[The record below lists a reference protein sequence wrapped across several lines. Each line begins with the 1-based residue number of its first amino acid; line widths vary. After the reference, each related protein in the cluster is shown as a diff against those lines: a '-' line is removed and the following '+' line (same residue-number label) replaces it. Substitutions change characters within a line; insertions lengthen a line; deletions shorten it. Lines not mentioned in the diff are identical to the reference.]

1 MHGNSCCTSSTIIFP
16 FPPIIFFLFD
26 VAVAVAVV
34 REEALA
40 TATATRTAQICI
52 LSAVHT
58 SFVLEGLPLL
68 CHVKVLGIVAKRLQ

>member
-1 MHGNSCCTSSTIIFP
+1 MFP
-16 FPPIIFFLFD
+16 VPPIIFLLFD

-52 LSAVHT
+52 FSQCSHQE
-58 SFVLEGLPLL
+58 FVLGSHRAPFREE
-68 CHVKVLGIVAKRLQ
+68 